1 MTRSLAHSSRT
12 ERPVKHL
19 RQSIIP
25 VVACLI
31 AAPSLGAQAPA
42 ASSLARLTVPPLQ
55 VSQSEYR
62 QRRDA
67 LLSQMSDG
75 VLLVIGGSEPAEDF
89 LSFNQTPQ
97 FEYLTGFDEPDAAL
111 VVVKKGGVATSTLF
125 VQPRSPANEVWTGTR
140 LGADGVT
147 RVTGIKGR
155 VAAQLRPTLD
165 SLAALGLPLFVVGN
179 LGGAEGGVLTPDAQ
193 FVAALREKHPS
204 LQVRDVSGAVLRLR
218 ATKSATEL
226 ALIEK
231 AAQITTAAQLEAMRA
246 IEPGMNEFEVQ
257 ALIEYTFRRQ
267 GADRPSF
274 STIVASGANGTTLHY
289 NRDDRFIRDGD
300 LIVMDIGASALGYAA
315 DVTRTVPANGTF
327 TPLQREVYQIVRDAQ
342 SAAERQA
349 KVGANAWRMSDSSAA
364 VLAAGLARLG
374 LIESPTAR
382 YECEEDGA
390 MKECDQYSLYYMHSI
405 GHGIGLEVHDPAS
418 YYFAPNLITP
428 GVAYTI
434 EPGIYVRANTVDII
448 PDTPK
453 NRAFRA
459 RIAPAVA
466 KYANVGVRIEDDYIV
481 TDSGVEWISRAPR
494 EIDEIEAA
502 MRAPNT
508 GPARRDPALVEWR
521 K

>member
-1 MTRSLAHSSRT
+1 MTRSFAHTSRSELLVKRIRHRVLAAVVCLLASRST
-12 ERPVKHL
+12 
-19 RQSIIP
+19 
-25 VVACLI
+25 
-31 AAPSLGAQAPA
+31 GAQATP
-42 ASSLARLTVPPLQ
+42 ASSPARLAVPALR
-55 VSQSEYR
+55 VSQNEYR
-62 QRRDA
+62 RRRDA

-75 VLLVIGGSEPAEDF
+75 VLLVLGASEPAEDF
-89 LSFNQTPQ
+89 LSFSQTPQ
-97 FEYLTGFDEPDAAL
+97 LNYLTGFDEPDAAL
-111 VVVKKGGVATSTLF
+111 VIVKKGGTSTSMIF

-140 LGADGVT
+140 LGTDGVT
-147 RVTGIKGR
+147 RTTGLGGR
-155 VAAQLRPTLD
+155 EATQLRATLD
-165 SLAALGLPLFVVGN
+165 SLASLGMPLFVVGN
-179 LGGAEGGVLTPDAQ
+179 LGGAKGGVMTPDAQ
-193 FVAALREKHPS
+193 FVAALRSKHPS
-204 LQVRDVSGAVLRLR
+204 LQVRDVSSAVLRLR

-226 ALIEK
+226 ALISK
-231 AAQITTAAQLEAMRA
+231 AAEITVAAQVEAMRA

-274 STIVASGANGTTLHY
+274 STIVASGPNGTTLHY
-289 NRDDRFIRDGD
+289 NKDDRFIRDGD

-315 DVTRTVPANGTF
+315 DVTRTVPANGKF

-349 KVGANAWRMSDSSAA
+349 KIGANAWRMSDSSTA
-364 VLAAGLARLG
+364 VLAAGLTRLG
-374 LIESPTAR
+374 LIESPTAK
-382 YECEEDGA
+382 YECQEDGA
-390 MKECDQYSLYYMHSI
+390 TKECNQYSLYYMHAI

-418 YYFAPNLITP
+418 YYFAPNLVAV

-481 TDSGVEWISRAPR
+481 TDKGVEWISRAPR

-502 MRAPNT
+502 MRAPDT
-508 GPARRDPALVEWR
+508 GPAKRDPALVDWR
-521 K
+521 R